1 MTGGCLHDLGH
12 HQQGG
17 VLLHDRVSSRLTR
30 LLRACCHAEPR
41 VRLITSSALVR
52 PIVVLEQKTR
62 RTLEQKSRRNAIY
75 HTPASFTP
83 ASFASLERACMP
95 ALERAWITC
104 LLVHISGYSLRHS
117 RISSHFTKCKRRGR
131 GSGVRLEVVGCD
143 LQASCPG
150 RSFFGGAANIHTY

>member
-41 VRLITSSALVR
+41 VRLITCSALVC

-62 RTLEQKSRRNAIY
+62 RTLEQKTRRDASY
-75 HTPASFTP
+75 HTPASCLLHTP
-83 ASFASLERACMP
+83 VSCASLERACMP
-95 ALERAWITC
+95 SLELAWITR
-104 LLVHISGYSLRHS
+104 LLVHLRLLAPPLLFY
-117 RISSHFTKCKRRGR
+117 RISQSA
-131 GSGVRLEVVGCD
+131 SEEVEVVVCE
-143 LQASCPG
+143 
-150 RSFFGGAANIHTY
+150 